1 VESNVNARNQH
12 CQIASNQAIFF
23 PPYDGLCNTGEEHA
37 FPPSEPNFGSHPAMA
52 EGYYVFIKPLPVGTH
67 KIELEVLRNPQEPNQ
82 PVEYPIVKYTINVIP
97 AK

>member
-1 VESNVNARNQH
+1 MHSLQVNPMLGVIQ
-12 CQIASNQAIFF
+12 QW
-23 PPYDGLCNTGEEHA
+23 PKD
-37 FPPSEPNFGSHPAMA
+37 
-52 EGYYVFIKPLPVGTH
+52 YVFIKPLPVGTH